1 MAEDTEV
8 LPRQLTVGVSL
19 EVREL
24 VSREFPLPVAHLVVD
39 VKYGSRLTG
48 VALNSSPHRH
58 DAVLRYPVI
67 GKPLTVGLVMP
78 RQSASCQTVFHSVM
92 AAFISVPASCR
103 LFGLAPPP
111 WPIARLA
118 SPGFLARVR
127 RISLKN
133 CEYGKLDAHPCVS
146 RNFAETS
153 GLQFH
158 AHGLT

>member
-48 VALNSSPHRH
+48 LALNSSPHRH

-67 GKPLTVGLVMP
+67 GKTDWSSQDNRRLVG
-78 RQSASCQTVFHSVM
+78 QSS
-92 AAFISVPASCR
+92 I
-103 LFGLAPPP
+103 PP
-111 WPIARLA
+111 WQLSSLFPPRVVCSRWHPLLA
-118 SPGFLARVR
+118 HRSTCFTG
-127 RISLKN
+127 
-133 CEYGKLDAHPCVS
+133 VS
-146 RNFAETS
+146 GEGA
-153 GLQFH
+153 
-158 AHGLT
+158 